1 VNAYSPRRD
10 SFSSFTYARG
20 LITGKH
26 ENAKKSPNSY
36 RVYFGRVRSNVGGRR
51 YRSISDHLKGKPMK
65 PTQSDFAQYVALQGN
80 AGPGYKSAIERL
92 APKAAETKKGAKKN
106 DR

>member
-1 VNAYSPRRD
+1 
-10 SFSSFTYARG
+10 
-20 LITGKH
+20 
-26 ENAKKSPNSY
+26 
-36 RVYFGRVRSNVGGRR
+36 
-51 YRSISDHLKGKPMK
+51 MK